1 MKIEYNYC
9 IVGYGNHASSKILPS
24 LLKLNNKII
33 YIVSKKNIKYHKRI
47 KKFDDIEKALK
58 QININTIF
66 ILSTPTHTHYLIAKK
81 ILKKNFNVLIEK
93 PIFIYSYQYK
103 NLIKIIRNSY
113 FRECFMY
120 KYNLIYLKFKKIY
133 FENQKKINQI
143 NINFLIPPLKYKS
156 FRDAHNNYPM
166 IIYDIGCYVVSL
178 INELNINLIKYKI
191 LNIKN
196 KNVKNKENIQILFIT
211 KNFNITASIGFHKI
225 YQNNILLNFNKNKQI
240 IFDRVFYGKKISK
253 KIIYKSNNLIKTQI
267 VNDINSFKNMFI
279 SQSYYNRKRL
289 LKENDIL
296 FKNIILLENLSKQY
310 KSF

>member
-24 LLKLNNKII
+24 LLKLNNKKI
-33 YIVSKKNIKYHKRI
+33 YIVSKKNIAYHKRI
-47 KKFDDIEKALK
+47 ERFDNIEKAFN
-58 QININTIF
+58 QISKNTIF
-66 ILSTPTHTHYLIAKK
+66 IVSTPSNTHYLIAKK
-81 ILKKNFNVLIEK
+81 ILKNNFNVLIEK

-103 NLIKIIRNSY
+103 KLVKLKKNNF

-133 FENQKKINQI
+133 YENQKKINQI

-156 FRDAHNNYPM
+156 FRDSDNNYPI

-178 INELNINLIKYKI
+178 INELKINLIRYKI
-191 LNIKN
+191 INVKN
-196 KNVKNKENIQILFIT
+196 KNLKNKENIQILFIT
-211 KNFNITASIGFHKI
+211 KNFNIIASIGFNKL
-225 YQNNILLNFNKNKQI
+225 YQNNISLNLNKNKQI
-240 IFDRVFYGKKISK
+240 IFDRVFYGKKINKEIIYISNNSK
-253 KIIYKSNNLIKTQI
+253 KIQVVK
-267 VNDINSFKNMFI
+267 DINSFKNMFI
-279 SQSYYNRKRL
+279 SQSNYNRKRL
-289 LKENDIL
+289 LKDNDIL